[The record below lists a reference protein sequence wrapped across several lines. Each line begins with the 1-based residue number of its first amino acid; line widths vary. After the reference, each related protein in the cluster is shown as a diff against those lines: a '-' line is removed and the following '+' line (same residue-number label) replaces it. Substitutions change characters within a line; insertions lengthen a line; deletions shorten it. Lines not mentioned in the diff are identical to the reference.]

1 MMQNLIMIYNSIF
14 LFSLIKS
21 DAPVAWQFGFQ
32 DPASPIAEG
41 LNELHNYINMVIIF
55 VCVFVLW
62 MLYVIVSEFNI
73 NVYAKIVNNKLSD
86 KTYNY
91 TKSVHL
97 THGVAL
103 EVIWTLI
110 PTFILLSIA
119 LPSFALLY
127 AMDEVIDPELT
138 IKVIGHQWYWSY
150 EFSDFNSDMSD
161 DISFDSYMIPE
172 DELELG
178 QLRLLETDNK
188 LVLPVNT
195 HIRVIITAGDV
206 LHCWAVPSLGVKMD
220 AVPGRLN
227 QSSLYIKREG
237 LFFGQCSELCG
248 VNHGFMPIVVNA
260 VSINEFLAWIVS
272 KKE

>member
-1 MMQNLIMIYNSIF
+1 MNNF
-14 LFSLIKS
+14 LFWLINIKLNL
-21 DAPVAWQFGFQ
+21 DAPVSWQFGFQ

-41 LNELHNYINMVIIF
+41 LNDLHNYIVLIIIL
-55 VCVFVLW
+55 VCVFVFW
-62 MLYVIVSEFNI
+62 MLYIIYTEFNI
-73 NVYAKIVNNKLSD
+73 TNYSKLVNNNIND
-86 KTYNY
+86 KVYNNIK
-91 TKSVHL
+91 TVHL
-97 THGVAL
+97 THGATL
-103 EVIWTLI
+103 EIVWTLI

-138 IKVIGHQWYWSY
+138 VKVVGHQWYWSY
-150 EFSDFNSDMSD
+150 EFSDFNTDLND
-161 DISFDSYMIPE
+161 DINFDSYMIPE

-178 QLRLLETDNK
+178 QLRLLETDNR
-188 LVLPVNT
+188 LVLPANT
-195 HIRVIITAGDV
+195 HIRVVITAGDV

-227 QSSLYIKREG
+227 QSSIYIKREG

-260 VSINEFLAWIVS
+260 VSVNKFLAWIVS
-272 KKE
+272 QKE